1 MPDNS
6 KIREMVQRAVADPAF
21 GQTILSNPESAASE
35 YGLSTEQVQF
45 IHKLNEEGVLTSAVE
60 GHSASDISLTIY

>member
-6 KIREMVQRAVADPAF
+6 KIREMVQRAVSDPAF
-21 GQTILSNPESAASE
+21 GQTILTNPETAATE
-35 YGLSTEQVQF
+35 YGLTADQVQF

-60 GHSASDISLTIY
+60 GHAADINLTIY